1 MSRDRQ
7 EAAAAACRWLAGDAL
22 FLDTETTGLHA
33 GAEIVELSLIDSRG
47 QPLLDTLIRPK
58 RPIPPAL
65 TRIHGIDNAM
75 VADAPRWPEIHERL
89 LELLKGRQVVI
100 YNAEFDLR
108 MLAQAA
114 SQHRLPWPEVV
125 RRAGALSRLENDTIA
140 HCAMLEY
147 ARFHG
152 EWDPRRRQ
160 WKWQGLSKACQQQ
173 GIAVV
178 GAHRALADNRM
189 TLGVV
194 RAMAE
199 SAD

>member
-1 MSRDRQ
+1 MTDRQ
-7 EAAAAACRWLAGDAL
+7 EAAAAARRWLEQDAL

-33 GAEIVELSLIDSRG
+33 GAEIVELTLIDSRG
-47 QPLLDTLIRPK
+47 QPVLDTLIRPE

-65 TRIHGIDNAM
+65 TRIHGIDKAM
-75 VADAPRWPEIHERL
+75 VARSPRWPDIHEQL
-89 LELLKGRQVVI
+89 LELIEGRLVVI

-125 RRAGALSRLENDTIA
+125 RRAGAMARLENDTVA

-147 ARFHG
+147 ARFYG
-152 EWDPRRRQ
+152 ASR
-160 WKWQGLSKACQQQ
+160 WQSLGKACQQQ
-173 GIAVV
+173 GIEVV
-178 GAHRALADNRM
+178 GAHRALADCRM

-194 RAMAE
+194 RAMAGH
-199 SAD
+199 AQ